1 MTTPD
6 VRLSIRSG
14 KGLGDNLYLQ
24 SIARHLVETGHRP
37 IVCTSFPDLFRP
49 LSGKVDVE
57 PYRRDHVDR
66 VAHYISR
73 KRVPGT
79 DQFVD
84 CCINAGVGDRAELR
98 LDWSPVNF
106 PLLARLKA
114 QGKPVV
120 MVQLP
125 RHPMGRADGY
135 GADLLPDCTVIQR
148 AIDRIG
154 DRAFKVQV
162 GQGEPLFRFSGIDLD
177 LANATTVSDLLD
189 VAYASDGALGYCSF
203 IVPLAESLNKP
214 TLLVW
219 SRRGLRSSNSF
230 VRAIVPEKI
239 IHRPSTT
246 RAVVDDAK
254 EAELNGAVDAF
265 CDAIR
270 H

>member
-1 MTTPD
+1 M
-6 VRLSIRSG
+6 RLAIRSG
-14 KGLGDNLYLQ
+14 KGLGDNIYLQ
-24 SIARHLVETGHRP
+24 SIARHLVETGYRP

-49 LSGKVDVE
+49 LDGRVDVE

-84 CCINAGVGDRAELR
+84 CCISAGVGDKVELR
-98 LDWSPVNF
+98 LDWKPVNF
-106 PLLARLKA
+106 ELLAKLKA

-135 GADLLPDCTVIQR
+135 GTDLLPDCSVIQR

-154 DRAFKVQV
+154 NRAFKVQV
-162 GQGEPLFRFSGIDLD
+162 GHGDPLFRFSGVDLD
-177 LANATTVSDLLD
+177 LANATTVTDLLD

-214 TLLVW
+214 ALLVW
-219 SRRGLRSSNSF
+219 SRKGLRSSNSF
-230 VRAIVPEKI
+230 IRAILPEKI

-246 RAVVDDAK
+246 RAVIDDAK
-254 EAELNGAVDAF
+254 DEELNGAVDAF